1 MTHDQRTLELLAA
14 AVEAM
19 VSGLEVDWLQ
29 SESGTLIGLQLK
41 LPTVADATRT
51 PVSPESCTVS

>member
-29 SESGTLIGLQLK
+29 SESGALVGLQLK
-41 LPTVADATRT
+41 LPMVADAERT
-51 PVSPESCTVS
+51 PVSPRSCTIS

>member
-19 VSGLEVDWLQ
+19 VSGLQVDWLQ
-29 SESGTLIGLQLK
+29 SESGALIGLQLK
-41 LPTVADATRT
+41 LPIEADPART
-51 PVSPESCTVS
+51 PVSPESCTLS